1 MNMPNTAS
9 LPTAAGP
16 GAHHHDVTDE
26 RELGFWLYL
35 MSDAVIFALLFST
48 YAVMSGNS
56 AGGPT
61 SADVF
66 DLSTAFIETLTL
78 LASTFTFGLASLA
91 VGRGDR
97 SGVILWLVVT
107 LALGAVF
114 VALEL
119 SEFAHLVSINAGPD
133 RSGFLSAFF
142 TLVGTHGLH
151 VSAGM
156 IWAIVMI
163 TQVARKGLSDAI
175 VSRVARLGLF
185 WHFLDLIWVGI
196 FSIVYLPGVL

>member
-1 MNMPNTAS
+1 MTMPNTLS
-9 LPTAAGP
+9 MPTPAGS
-16 GAHHHDVTDE
+16 GDHHHDAAAE
-26 RELGFWLYL
+26 RELGFWFYL

-66 DLSTAFIETLTL
+66 ELSTAFMETLML

-91 VGRGDR
+91 VGRRDR

-107 LALGAVF
+107 LAFGAAF
-114 VALEL
+114 LALEL
-119 SEFAHLVSINAGPD
+119 SEFTHLISIGAGPD

-156 IWAIVMI
+156 IWVIVMI
-163 TQVARKGLSDAI
+163 TQVARKGLSDAV
-175 VSRVARLGLF
+175 VSRVVRLGLF